1 MIKKYGIGFLVLI
14 TAFFAAAFTKPSA
27 VKHPLATKI
36 FEYQP
41 PSTDPFSQANVE
53 NRSNWVETSL
63 TTTTC
68 NQANDRACQLVV
80 DQSFINPDHTL
91 NSSFMIQASQ
101 ALSGN
106 YYVSGGSATAI
117 DNKN

>member
-1 MIKKYGIGFLVLI
+1 MIKKYGIGFLALI
-14 TAFFAAAFTKPSA
+14 TAICAAAFTKPSGLN
-27 VKHPLATKI
+27 HPLSTKI

-53 NRSNWVETSL
+53 NRANWAETSL
-63 TTTTC
+63 SSTTC
-68 NQANDRACQLVV
+68 NKNLDRACQLVV

-91 NSSFMIQASQ
+91 KSTFMIQASQ